1 MSADTAEPVTL
12 GRKAPDAPEGDQTLV
27 ALACEA
33 LRLLGDAGHAAEAG
47 ALAGKM
53 WTLVGDGDGDGD
65 GDAKDAARLNAVM
78 HRLAKL
84 DQATTPSST
93 ATDADTEGE
102 LDAQSLHPSI
112 RHDTIFAAFAALPTG
127 AAFVLRNSH
136 DPKPLRYQFEGRFPG
151 RFTWDYLEAG
161 PEDWKVRIGR
171 PR

>member
-1 MSADTAEPVTL
+1 MTTTSPEPVSLGKKNSADPV
-12 GRKAPDAPEGDQTLV
+12 GDQSLV

-47 ALAGKM
+47 AIAGRM
-53 WTLVGDGDGDGD
+53 WTVVADGDPQ
-65 GDAKDAARLNAVM
+65 DAARLNAVM

-84 DQATTPSST
+84 DQATDASAT
-93 ATDADTEGE
+93 ATDEGTEGV

-112 RHDTIFAAFAALPTG
+112 RHDTIFATFAALPPG
-127 AAFVLRNSH
+127 AAFILRNSH

-151 RFTWDYLEAG
+151 QFTWDYLVAG
-161 PEDWKVRIGR
+161 PDDWQIRIGR